1 MRVQVDHIVMV
12 VPELKEAA
20 QHVLQLLGLEA
31 IPGGRHD
38 RAGTENLIV
47 PMGSSYLELVTV
59 TRREEAAGNPFGR
72 FVQRALSR
80 AVLLAGWAAPLTGGP
95 PPGVSQQ
102 RLTRNGAAVELYGVD
117 ETEGRT
123 HQPFLIRRPQDQRFP
138 GMCSSDPRRISSI
151 LVAKP
156 DEEPWTTMPIGQ
168 TDLLVSPSSAV
179 QGALL
184 GLTVEDSTGQSI
196 VLDQRS
202 WAAAC

>member
-80 AVLLAGWAAPLTGGP
+80 AVLLAGW
-95 PPGVSQQ
+95 QQ